1 MVIHRVLRS
10 SGASSNEAVGGRP
23 NAEAV
28 RAYFGDY
35 GSQLGDGVPATD
47 RARAQRQMSRLRSAS
62 SAVLA
67 FRTTCHAHRWLR
79 KAAAHP
85 GAERAGGCVG
95 DGLLWGPRGRL
106 RADGALPHGFTTDTQ
121 VMKRKATMLTTAP

>member
-67 FRTTCHAHRWLR
+67 FRTTCHAHRW
-79 KAAAHP
+79 
-85 GAERAGGCVG
+85 
-95 DGLLWGPRGRL
+95 
-106 RADGALPHGFTTDTQ
+106 
-121 VMKRKATMLTTAP
+121 